1 MDVIRET
8 VFEAFPIRTAGT
20 HVMAVGDYVTRSVGL
35 MFILKAVPSSPL
47 TRILISSIMV
57 ALRALRN
64 GYEKSVLVAKYPIP
78 IDTSTCHLLTRNG
91 VL

>member
-1 MDVIRET
+1 MDAIWET
-8 VFEAFPIRTAGT
+8 VFEAFPIRESGT
-20 HVMAVGDYVTRSVGL
+20 HVMAVGDSVTRSVGL

-47 TRILISSIMV
+47 TRMILSSIMV

-64 GYEKSVLVAKYPIP
+64 GYENSVLVANDPIP
-78 IDTSTCHLLTRNG
+78 IDTSTFCPLTQNG

>member
-1 MDVIRET
+1 MDAIWET
-8 VFEAFPIRTAGT
+8 VFEAFPIRESGT

-47 TRILISSIMV
+47 TRILLSSIMV
-57 ALRALRN
+57 ALRALRY
-64 GYEKSVLVAKYPIP
+64 GYENSVLVAKYPIS
-78 IDTSTCHLLTRNG
+78 IDTSTFFPLTRNG